1 MGSKSKVTI
10 RSWIWSLFVQTA
22 LIPLILVETLLI
34 AAYLHTNASIRDAQ
48 IANLRSV
55 VLENLESTSRQEAQ
69 ILQGELHHI
78 AKLADTY
85 ASLTRETLRSAHAL
99 PAAKL
104 SESGNGVR
112 YSEHD
117 DGGAASFYSNATPL
131 AQQDL
136 HKVAGLAQLDPFM
149 RETVRNNDLVS
160 SIYFNSWDNYS
171 RSYPWIDTL
180 HQFPPGTVIPS
191 FNFYYLAT
199 EKHNPQRQ
207 TTWTDVYLDPA
218 GQGWILSAIAPVF
231 LRNFLEGVIGLDIT
245 IDKLLEHLDG
255 LDTPWGGYT
264 MIVDGHMGVIALS
277 EDGKTDLGLQSG
289 NANASSPDEPSF
301 IPDTFNLLAR
311 TDTRPL
317 AEAMAE
323 RESGVVSISLS
334 GHQHLAAWA
343 TIKATNWQLLTVVE
357 EQQVFQQTNTL
368 ASQYRT
374 IGYLL
379 IAGLVAFYLVFFAMM
394 WGRIRILSGR
404 LNTPIV
410 GIDSMLQD
418 IGAGKWRPA
427 RPDTNIVELQGI
439 IDNVLVMGEKL
450 ECSSSRLASAN
461 QEAEQG
467 NLAKS
472 RFISSMSH
480 ELRTPLNAIQGFAQ
494 LIRMKGGTRSES
506 GGQDYLEEI
515 LLASRHLNQ
524 VLGDILDWSTAEGE
538 QLRLD
543 KRKVDAT
550 ALMHECAE
558 LVALDTTANGL
569 SQQLDLPA
577 EALYVNA
584 DVRRLRQVLLNLLSN
599 AIKYTTQGSVSLGCC
614 LRDSVVRMTVS
625 DTGPG
630 IAPQHYERLFEPF
643 QRLGQE
649 KTSIPGTGIGLSICR
664 DYARLMGGELGFQS
678 QVGVGSQFWIE
689 LPLYIE
695 SAPERAR
702 AIRVYLGDQ
711 DRTNIEAV
719 RSALQGIALEQF
731 DRGQDL
737 LEALLRERPDLV
749 LISGDLSGLGAAEL
763 LGEIRRTP
771 QLSSV
776 PVVLLCREDQV
787 RQMVA
792 LGANGLLSVPI
803 DGLELQQLVDAL
815 TNKEVGGAL

>member
-1 MGSKSKVTI
+1 MGSKSSVTI
-10 RSWIWSLFVQTA
+10 RSWIWSLFIQTA
-22 LIPLILVETLLI
+22 LIPLLMVETLLI

-48 IANLRSV
+48 LANLRSV

-69 ILQGELHHI
+69 IVQGELHHI

-85 ASLTRETLRSAHAL
+85 ASLTQEALRSARAL

-104 SESGNGVR
+104 SESANGVR

-117 DGGAASFYSNATPL
+117 DGGSASFYSSATPL
-131 AQQDL
+131 AKQDL
-136 HKVAGLAQLDPFM
+136 HKVARLAQLDPFM
-149 RETVRNNDLVS
+149 RETVRNNDLLS

-171 RSYPWIDTL
+171 RSYPWFDAL
-180 HQFPPGTVIPS
+180 HQYPPGIEIAS
-191 FNFYYLAT
+191 HNSYYLAT
-199 EKHNPQRQ
+199 EAHNPKRQ
-207 TTWTDVYLDPA
+207 TTWTDVYFDPA

-231 LRNFLEGVIGLDIT
+231 LQDFLEGVVGLDIT
-245 IDKLLEHLDG
+245 IDSLLERLNS

-264 MIVDGHMGVIALS
+264 LIVDAHMGVIALS
-277 EDGKTDLGLQSG
+277 EDGRSDLGLKGAGTIS
-289 NANASSPDEPSF
+289 SSPDEPSF
-301 IPDTFNLLAR
+301 IPDSFNLLTR
-311 TDTRPL
+311 DDTRAL
-317 AEAMAE
+317 AEAMSK
-323 RESGVVSISLS
+323 RDSGVKSVSFS
-334 GHQHLAAWA
+334 GHEHLVAWA
-343 TIKATNWQLLTVVE
+343 TINATQWRLLTVVE
-357 EQQVFQQTNTL
+357 QQQVFQQTNAL

-379 IAGLVAFYLVFFAMM
+379 IAGLVAFYLIFFALM
-394 WGRIRILSGR
+394 WGRIRILSAQ
-404 LNTPIV
+404 LNTPII

-418 IGAGKWRPA
+418 IGAGKWHPA
-427 RPDTNIVELQGI
+427 RPSTNIVELQGI

-450 ECSSSRLASAN
+450 ECSSSRLARAS

-494 LIRMKGGTRSES
+494 LIRMRGAIKSADGD
-506 GGQDYLEEI
+506 QDYLDEI

-543 KRKVDAT
+543 MRKVDAA

-558 LVALDTTANGL
+558 LVALDMTANGL
-569 SQQLDLPA
+569 SQHLDLPA
-577 EALYVNA
+577 EALYVRA

-599 AIKYTTQGSVSLGCC
+599 AIKYTPQGTVSLACC
-614 LRDSVVRMTVS
+614 LRGSVVRMSVS

-630 IAPQHYERLFEPF
+630 IAPQHHERLFEPF

-649 KTSIPGTGIGLSICR
+649 KTSIPGTGIGLSICK
-664 DYARLMGGELGFQS
+664 DYVQLMGGELGFQS

-689 LPLYIE
+689 LPLYTE
-695 SAPERAR
+695 SAPEQPR

-711 DRTNIEAV
+711 SQETTEAI
-719 RSALQGIALEQF
+719 RSALQGITVEQF

-737 LEALLRERPDLV
+737 LEALLRERSDLV
-749 LISGDLSGLGAAEL
+749 LLSDDLSGLGAAEL
-763 LGEIRRTP
+763 LSEMRRTP
-771 QLSSV
+771 QLSNV
-776 PVVLLCREDQV
+776 PVVLLCKEDQV

-792 LGANGLLSVPI
+792 LGANGLLSLPL
-803 DGLELQQLVDAL
+803 DGLELRQLVEAL
-815 TNKEVGGAL
+815 AHKEVGGAL

>member
-1 MGSKSKVTI
+1 MRGKPKVTV
-10 RSWIWSLFVQTA
+10 RSWIWSLFIQTA
-22 LIPLILVETLLI
+22 LIPLFLVVTILI
-34 AAYLHTNASIRDAQ
+34 AAYMHTNASIRDAQ

-69 ILQGELHHI
+69 ILQGEFHHI

-85 ASLTRETLRSAHAL
+85 ASLTQETLRSAHAL

-104 SESGNGVR
+104 SESANGVR

-117 DGGAASFYSNATPL
+117 DGGSASFYSNATPL
-131 AQQDL
+131 AKQDL
-136 HKVAGLAQLDPFM
+136 HKVAGLARLDPFM
-149 RETVRNNDLVS
+149 RETIRNNDLVS

-180 HQFPPGTVIPS
+180 HQFPLGTVIPS

-199 EKHNPQRQ
+199 EKHNPERK

-218 GQGWILSAIAPVF
+218 GQGWILSSIAPVF
-231 LRNFLEGVIGLDIT
+231 LHDFMEGVVGLDIT
-245 IDKLLEHLDG
+245 IDKLLEHLNS
-255 LDTPWGGYT
+255 LDKPWGGYT
-264 MIVDGHMGVIALS
+264 LIVDNHMGVIAAS
-277 EDGKTDLGLQSG
+277 EDGKVDLGLQGGSEYT
-289 NANASSPDEPSF
+289 SSPDEPTF
-301 IPDTFNLLAR
+301 IPDAFNLVAR

-317 AEAMAE
+317 AEAMAA
-323 RESGVVSISLS
+323 RASGVMSASFG
-334 GHQHLAAWA
+334 GHQHLVAWA

-394 WGRIRILSGR
+394 WGRIRILSDR
-404 LNTPIV
+404 LNTPIL

-427 RPDTNIVELQGI
+427 RPDTNIAELQGI
-439 IDNVLVMGEKL
+439 IDNVLLMGEKL

-461 QEAEQG
+461 QEAQQG

-494 LIRMKGGTRSES
+494 LIRMKGSTRAEY
-506 GGQDYLEEI
+506 GDQDYLEEI

-524 VLGDILDWSTAEGE
+524 VLGDILDWSTTEGE
-538 QLRLD
+538 QLRFD
-543 KRKVDAT
+543 MRKVDAA

-558 LVALDTTANGL
+558 LVALDMTANGL
-569 SQQLDLPA
+569 SQHLDLPT

-599 AIKYTTQGSVSLGCC
+599 AIKYTTQGSVNIACC
-614 LRDSVVRMTVS
+614 LRDRVVRMTVS

-630 IAPQHYERLFEPF
+630 IASEHYERLFEPF

-649 KTSIPGTGIGLSICR
+649 KTSIPGTGIGLSICM

-678 QVGVGSQFWIE
+678 QVGMGSQFWIE

-695 SAPERAR
+695 SVPERAR
-702 AIRVYLGDQ
+702 TIRVYLADQ
-711 DRTNIEAV
+711 NQLNIEAI
-719 RSALQGIALEQF
+719 RSALQGIAVEQF

-737 LEALLRERPDLV
+737 LEALLRECPDLV
-749 LISGDLSGLGAAEL
+749 LISGDLSGLGASEL
-763 LGEIRRTP
+763 LDEIHRTP
-771 QLSSV
+771 HLSSV
-776 PVVLLCREDQV
+776 PIVLLCREDQV
-787 RQMVA
+787 RQMMA
-792 LGANGLLSVPI
+792 LRADGLLSVPI

-815 TNKEVGGAL
+815 THKEVGVAL

>member
-1 MGSKSKVTI
+1 MKSGAKVSI
-10 RSWIWSLFVQTA
+10 RRWIWSLFVQTA
-22 LIPLILVETLLI
+22 LIPLLLVETLLI

-55 VLENLESTSRQEAQ
+55 VLDNLKASSAQETQ
-69 ILQGELHHI
+69 ILQGELSHI

-85 ASLTRETLRSAHAL
+85 ASLAQDALRSTQAL
-99 PAAKL
+99 PPAKL
-104 SESGNGVR
+104 GESANGVR
-112 YSEHD
+112 YSEYD
-117 DGGAASFYSNATPL
+117 DGGSASFYSSATPL
-131 AQQDL
+131 AKQDL
-136 HKVAGLAQLDPFM
+136 RKVAGLAQLDPFM

-160 SIYFNSWDNYS
+160 SIYFNSWDSYS

-199 EKHNPQRQ
+199 ETHNPQRQ
-207 TTWTDVYLDPA
+207 PTWTDVYLDPA

-231 LRNFLEGVIGLDIT
+231 LRDFLKGVVGLDIT
-245 IDKLLEHLDG
+245 IDKLLEHLNS
-255 LDTPWGGYT
+255 LDMPWGGYT
-264 MIVDGHMGVIALS
+264 LIVDKHMGVIALS
-277 EDGKTDLGLQSG
+277 EDGKTDLGLQG
-289 NANASSPDEPSF
+289 VRTDTTSSDEPLF
-301 IPDTFNLLAR
+301 IPDAFNLLERA
-311 TDTRPL
+311 DTRPL
-317 AEAMAE
+317 AKAMAD

-334 GHQHLAAWA
+334 GHEHLAAWA

-368 ASQYRT
+368 AGQYRS

-379 IAGLVAFYLVFFAMM
+379 IAGLVAFYLVFFALM
-394 WGRIRILSGR
+394 WGRIRILSDK
-404 LNTPIV
+404 LNTPIL

-461 QEAEQG
+461 QDAEQG

-494 LIRMKGGTRSES
+494 LIRMKGSTRAEH
-506 GGQDYLEEI
+506 GDQDYLEEI

-543 KRKVDAT
+543 MRKVDAA

-558 LVALDTTANGL
+558 LVTLDMAAHGL
-569 SQQLDLPA
+569 TQHLDLPA
-577 EALYVNA
+577 EALHVRA

-599 AIKYTTQGSVSLGCC
+599 AIKYSRQGTVSLACS
-614 LRDSVVRMTVS
+614 LRDSTVRMTVS

-630 IAPQHYERLFEPF
+630 IAPQHHEHLFEPF

-664 DYARLMGGELGFQS
+664 DYARLMGGELGFHS

-695 SAPERAR
+695 SVPERAR

-711 DRTNIEAV
+711 DKTNIEAV
-719 RSALQGIALEQF
+719 HSALQGITVEQF
-731 DRGQDL
+731 DRGQHL
-737 LEALLRERPDLV
+737 LKALLRERPDLV
-749 LISGDLSGLGAAEL
+749 LISGDLSGLDAAEL
-763 LGEIRRTP
+763 LSEIRRTP

-776 PVVLLCREDQV
+776 PVVLLCKEDQV

>member
-1 MGSKSKVTI
+1 MESGAKVSI
-10 RSWIWSLFVQTA
+10 RRWIWSLFVQTA
-22 LIPLILVETLLI
+22 LIPLLLVETLLI

-55 VLENLESTSRQEAQ
+55 VLDNLKVFSAQEAQ
-69 ILQGELHHI
+69 ILQGEFNHI
-78 AKLADTY
+78 AKLAGTY
-85 ASLTRETLRSAHAL
+85 ASLTQDAL
-99 PAAKL
+99 GLSHPVTPAKL
-104 SESGNGVR
+104 SESADGVR

-117 DGGAASFYSNATPL
+117 DGGSASFYSSATPM
-131 AQQDL
+131 AKQDL
-136 HKVAGLAQLDPFM
+136 HKVARLALLDPFM
-149 RETVRNNDLVS
+149 RETVRHNDLLS

-171 RSYPWIDTL
+171 RTYPWIDVL
-180 HQFPPGTVIPS
+180 HQFPPGIAMPS
-191 FNFYYLAT
+191 FNFYYLAA

-231 LRNFLEGVIGLDIT
+231 LRDFLEGVVGLDIT
-245 IDKLLEHLDG
+245 ITKLLEHLNS
-255 LDTPWGGYT
+255 LDRPWGGYT
-264 MIVDGHMGVIALS
+264 LIVDHHMGVIAIS
-277 EDGKTDLGLQSG
+277 EEGKADHGLYGS
-289 NANASSPDEPSF
+289 ADPSSSNEASF
-301 IPDTFNLLAR
+301 IPDSFNLLAR

-317 AEAMAE
+317 AEAMAGHD
-323 RESGVVSISLS
+323 RGVMSVSFS
-334 GHQHLAAWA
+334 GHQHLVAWT
-343 TIKATNWQLLTVVE
+343 TIQATNWQLVTVVE

-379 IAGLVAFYLVFFAMM
+379 IAGLVAFYMVFFGLM
-394 WGRIRILSGR
+394 WGRIRILSDR
-404 LNTPIV
+404 LNTPIL

-494 LIRMKGGTRSES
+494 LIRMKGSTRSES
-506 GGQDYLEEI
+506 GDQDYLEEI
-515 LLASRHLNQ
+515 LLASQHLNQ

-543 KRKVDAT
+543 MRKVDAA

-558 LVALDTTANGL
+558 LVALDMSANGL
-569 SQQLDLPA
+569 SQHLDLPA
-577 EALYVNA
+577 EALYVRA
-584 DVRRLRQVLLNLLSN
+584 DVRRLRQVLINLLSN
-599 AIKYTTQGSVSLGCC
+599 AIKYTTQGSVSLSCC
-614 LRDSVVRMTVS
+614 LRNNVVRMSVS

-630 IAPQHYERLFEPF
+630 IAPQHHERLFEPF

-664 DYARLMGGELGFQS
+664 DYARLMGGELGFHS

-689 LPLYIE
+689 LPLHIE
-695 SAPERAR
+695 SVPERAR
-702 AIRVYLGDQ
+702 AIRVYLGGQ
-711 DRTNIEAV
+711 SQAISEAV
-719 RSALQGIALEQF
+719 RRALQGITVEQF
-731 DRGQDL
+731 DRGQHL
-737 LEALLRERPDLV
+737 LEALLREPPDLV
-749 LISGDLSGLGAAEL
+749 LISGDLSGLGVAEL
-763 LGEIRRTP
+763 LCEIRRTP

-776 PVVLLCREDQV
+776 PVVLLCKEDQV
-787 RQMVA
+787 GQMVA
-792 LGANGLLSVPI
+792 LGPNGLLSVPI
-803 DGLELQQLVDAL
+803 DELELQQLVDAL

>member
-55 VLENLESTSRQEAQ
+55 ALENLEATSAQEAQ
-69 ILQGELHHI
+69 ILQNELSHI

-85 ASLTRETLRSAHAL
+85 VSLAQDALRSTQAL
-99 PAAKL
+99 PPAKL
-104 SESGNGVR
+104 SENASGVR
-112 YSEHD
+112 YSQHD
-117 DGGAASFYSNATPL
+117 DGGSASFYSNATPL
-131 AQQDL
+131 AKQDL
-136 HKVAGLAQLDPFM
+136 HKVARLSLLDPFM
-149 RETVRNNDLVS
+149 RETVRNNDLLS

-171 RSYPWIDTL
+171 RSYPWIDAL
-180 HQFPPGTVIPS
+180 HQFQPGTVIPS

-199 EKHNPQRQ
+199 DAHNPQRQ

-231 LRNFLEGVIGLDIT
+231 LRDFLEGVVGLDIT
-245 IDKLLEHLDG
+245 VDKLLEHLNS
-255 LDTPWGGYT
+255 LDMPWGGYT
-264 MIVDGHMGVIALS
+264 LIVDKHMGVIALS
-277 EDGKTDLGLQSG
+277 EDGKTDLGLPGARTDNSP
-289 NANASSPDEPSF
+289 PDEPSF
-301 IPDTFNLLAR
+301 IPDAFNLLAR
-311 TDTRPL
+311 ADTRPL
-317 AEAMAE
+317 AEAMAG
-323 RESGVVSISLS
+323 RESGVLSISLS
-334 GHQHLAAWA
+334 GHEHLAAWA

-357 EQQVFQQTNTL
+357 QQQVFQQTNTL

-394 WGRIRILSGR
+394 WGRIRILSDR
-404 LNTPIV
+404 LNTPIL

-418 IGAGKWRPA
+418 IGAGKWRPP

-506 GGQDYLEEI
+506 GQDYLEEI

-543 KRKVDAT
+543 MRKVDAT

-577 EALYVNA
+577 EALYVRA

-737 LEALLRERPDLV
+737 LEALLRERADLV
-749 LISGDLSGLGAAEL
+749 LISGDLGGLSAAEL

-776 PVVLLCREDQV
+776 PIVLLCREDQV